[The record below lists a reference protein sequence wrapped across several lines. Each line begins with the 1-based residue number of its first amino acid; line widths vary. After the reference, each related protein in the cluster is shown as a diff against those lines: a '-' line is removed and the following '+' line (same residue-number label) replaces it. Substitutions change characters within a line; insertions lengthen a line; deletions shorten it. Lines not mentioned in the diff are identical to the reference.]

1 MEKQANTSV
10 AREGFVLGRLL
21 ELVRQTGIGEQ
32 AEAQVEKG
40 DIMSEI
46 STILNRLETVEAALS
61 FETDEDLIDA
71 GIYEIK
77 SLNCRYTY
85 YLKQAKKLGIS
96 GV

>member
-1 MEKQANTSV
+1 
-10 AREGFVLGRLL
+10 LGTLL
-21 ELVRQTGIGEQ
+21 ELVRQAGAVEEEDAQ
-32 AEAQVEKG
+32 AERV

-85 YLKQAKKLGIS
+85 YLKKAKKLGIS

>member
-1 MEKQANTSV
+1 MIN
-10 AREGFVLGRLL
+10 LGKLL
-21 ELVRQTGIGEQ
+21 ELVRQSVATQ
-32 AEAQVEKG
+32 APSECDEKSE
-40 DIMSEI
+40 IINEI
-46 STILNRLETVEAALS
+46 STILDRLGVVESALS

>member
-1 MEKQANTSV
+1 MK
-10 AREGFVLGRLL
+10 LGKLL
-21 ELVRQTGIGEQ
+21 ELVRNTDVQEYN
-32 AEAQVEKG
+32 EDKVE
-40 DIMSEI
+40 ITSEI
-46 STILNRLETVEAALS
+46 STILDRICAVETALS
-61 FETDEDLIDA
+61 LETDEDLIDA

>member
-1 MEKQANTSV
+1 MGK
-10 AREGFVLGRLL
+10 LL
-21 ELVRQTGIGEQ
+21 ELVRQSGTVQTPPESDDK
-32 AEAQVEKG
+32 AE
-40 DIMSEI
+40 IINEI
-46 STILNRLETVEAALS
+46 STILDRLEVVESALS

>member
-1 MEKQANTSV
+1 MGK
-10 AREGFVLGRLL
+10 LL
-21 ELVRQTGIGEQ
+21 ELVRQSGQ
-32 AEAQVEKG
+32 PQQVISEK
-40 DIMSEI
+40 DEITNEI
-46 STILNRLETVEAALS
+46 SSILDRLGVVEAALS
-61 FETDEDLIDA
+61 LETDEDLIDA

>member
-1 MEKQANTSV
+1 MEKRANNSSV
-10 AREGFVLGRLL
+10 RRGLMGKLL
-21 ELVRQTGIGEQ
+21 ELVRQSQETVSVKDEITN
-32 AEAQVEKG
+32 
-40 DIMSEI
+40 EI
-46 STILNRLETVEAALS
+46 STILDRLGVVEAALS
-61 FETDEDLIDA
+61 LETDEDLIDA

>member
-1 MEKQANTSV
+1 MGK
-10 AREGFVLGRLL
+10 LL
-21 ELVRQTGIGEQ
+21 ELVRQSTTIQ
-32 AEAQVEKG
+32 ASPECDEK
-40 DIMSEI
+40 SEI
-46 STILNRLETVEAALS
+46 INEITTILDRLGVVESALS